1 MNNVSFI
8 NSLCNMVFPNSEID
22 DMIEIKSTQ
31 NNMDNYL
38 VNLKTSDA
46 IVLSLDKTSRNIKL
60 FESLKYFSPEDT
72 LELSKTEYKPGIFSD
87 KVRLIIN
94 NSTYKKIDVIS
105 DHIKQKNM
113 IESVRNVVKNF
124 SIEKSIT
131 KMFLFHS
138 SINFKDCYCLLVVSD
153 IHQFFMIFLDDN
165 MMLEN
170 FYYCKSLV
178 TLKTKEDYENKI
190 EVLSR
195 MLSSSQTKVNI

>member
-1 MNNVSFI
+1 
-8 NSLCNMVFPNSEID
+8 MVFPNSEID

-105 DHIKQKNM
+105 DPIKQKNM
-113 IESVRNVVKNF
+113 IDSVRNVIKNF